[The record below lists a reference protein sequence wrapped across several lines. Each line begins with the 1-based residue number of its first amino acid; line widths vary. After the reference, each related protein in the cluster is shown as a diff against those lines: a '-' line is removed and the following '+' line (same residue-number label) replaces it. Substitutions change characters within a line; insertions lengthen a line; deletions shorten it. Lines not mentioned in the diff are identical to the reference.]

1 MDDNELHYSPKVP
14 SFFCKLCDLATSNKK
29 DFNKHLMTS
38 KHRKR
43 EKKITNDSEDV
54 KINNKLCENN
64 FVCNCGNTYKY
75 RQGLYK
81 HKKTCDVDKN
91 KELSNKAFLEHFNEN
106 MTDKDLI
113 MYLLKENKEFKEL
126 ILNQSNKMLEQ
137 NSKMMEL
144 AVKPSSVAN
153 INNTNTN
160 CNNKNQ
166 QFNLNVFLNEKCKNA
181 MNMSDFIDS
190 IKVNDEDFE
199 NIGKLGYVQGIS
211 NIFIKNLQKLDEC
224 IRPMHCSD
232 AKREVIYIKE
242 NNEWKK
248 DENQKAVRHVIAMI
262 AHKNFK
268 YMPFWTDANPG
279 VFDGSTKKNDLFLK
293 ITNQITTAITPD
305 DDVGICK
312 IIRNVVNRVVI
323 DKSPPLEKVAKK

>member
-1 MDDNELHYSPKVP
+1 MADISNEKKRLNYE
-14 SFFCKLCDLATSNKK
+14 CKLCYFTTCKKTDYTRHLQTKKHIDLQTTDTDLHKNEKNETAPTMVCFCGKA
-29 DFNKHLMTS
+29 F
-38 KHRKR
+38 KHRQ
-43 EKKITNDSEDV
+43 S
-54 KINNKLCENN
+54 
-64 FVCNCGNTYKY
+64 
-75 RQGLYK
+75 LYK
-81 HKKTCDVDKN
+81 HKKACVAVTSIVNVQYKN
-91 KELSNKAFLEHFNEN
+91 EIE
-106 MTDKDLI
+106 TDLI
-113 MYLLKENKEFKEL
+113 KYLLKENAEFKQL
-126 ILNQSNKMLEQ
+126 IIDQS
-137 NSKMMEL
+137 SKMMDL
-144 AVKPSSVAN
+144 AVKPSTV
-153 INNTNTN
+153 NNTIQSTN
-160 CNNKNQ
+160 CNNKQ
-166 QFNLNVFLNEKCKNA
+166 QFNLNVFLNEKCKDA

-224 IRPMHCSD
+224 LRPMHCSD

-305 DDVGICK
+305 DDIGICK
-312 IIRNVVNRVVI
+312 IIRNVANRVVI
-323 DKSPPLEKVAKK
+323 DKSGGLS

>member
-1 MDDNELHYSPKVP
+1 MPHDENSSRFICEKCDFKCCKKSNYDKHVSTRKHTMRKNATAEEENIKVFQCQCGKEYKHQQSLNVHKKKCNSIETIEIVKYDNE
-14 SFFCKLCDLATSNKK
+14 
-29 DFNKHLMTS
+29 S
-38 KHRKR
+38 K
-43 EKKITNDSEDV
+43 N
-54 KINNKLCENN
+54 
-64 FVCNCGNTYKY
+64 
-75 RQGLYK
+75 
-81 HKKTCDVDKN
+81 
-91 KELSNKAFLEHFNEN
+91 ELIKQ
-106 MTDKDLI
+106 LI
-113 MYLLKENKEFKEL
+113 IQNQQLIFENKEFKDFMIE
-126 ILNQSNKMLEQ
+126 QSNKMFEQ
-137 NSKMMEL
+137 NSKIIEL
-144 AVKPSSVAN
+144 AVKPSTVNN
-153 INNTNTN
+153 IQATNTN
-160 CNNKNQ
+160 CNNKQ

-224 IRPMHCSD
+224 LRPMHCSD

-312 IIRNVVNRVVI
+312 IIRNVANRVVI
-323 DKSPPLEKVAKK
+323 DKSPPLEKVDPK

>member
-1 MDDNELHYSPKVP
+1 MDTNEKTLRFNCEKCNFS
-14 SFFCKLCDLATSNKK
+14 TNNKK
-29 DFNKHLMTS
+29 DFSRHILTPKH
-38 KHRKR
+38 
-43 EKKITNDSEDV
+43 KKLINTN
-54 KINNKLCENN
+54 ENIPLKEHY
-64 FVCNCGNTYKY
+64 CNCGKI
-75 RQGLYK
+75 YK
-81 HKKTCDVDKN
+81 HMSSLCKHRNNCTFTKN
-91 KELSNKAFLEHFNEN
+91 PENEDTSKN
-106 MTDKDLI
+106 DLI
-113 MYLLKENKEFKEL
+113 KQLIIQNQQLIFENKEFKEFM
-126 ILNQSNKMLEQ
+126 IEQSKHMMEQ
-137 NSKMMEL
+137 NGKMMEI
-144 AVKPSSVAN
+144 ASKPVT
-153 INNTNTN
+153 INNNNNTLQSNTN
-160 CNNKNQ
+160 CNNKQ

-312 IIRNVVNRVVI
+312 IIRNVANRVVI
-323 DKSPPLEKVAKK
+323 DKSGGLS

>member
-1 MDDNELHYSPKVP
+1 MIASDCFLSQIVVSDFHCEKCHYKCSRKYDYE
-14 SFFCKLCDLATSNKK
+14 KHINTKK
-29 DFNKHLMTS
+29 HKMIANDSLNDKNVAGQLLNQFACICGKIYKQKTNMYR
-38 KHRKR
+38 HRK
-43 EKKITNDSEDV
+43 
-54 KINNKLCENN
+54 
-64 FVCNCGNTYKY
+64 
-75 RQGLYK
+75 
-81 HKKTCDVDKN
+81 TC
-91 KELSNKAFLEHFNEN
+91 
-106 MTDKDLI
+106 LI
-113 MYLLKENKEFKEL
+113 MNQTTNMSETDLVKFLLKENQEFKQL
-126 ILNQSNKMLEQ
+126 IIEQSSKMLE
-137 NSKMMEL
+137 L
-144 AVKPSSVAN
+144 ASNQTGTSIATINNN
-153 INNTNTN
+153 INNNTN
-160 CNNKNQ
+160 CNNKQ
-166 QFNLNVFLNEKCKNA
+166 QFNLNVFLNENCKDA

-224 IRPMHCSD
+224 VRPMHCSD
-232 AKREVIYIKE
+232 AKREVIYIKD

-305 DDVGICK
+305 DDIGICK
-312 IIRNVVNRVVI
+312 IIRNVANRVVI
-323 DKSPPLEKVAKK
+323 DKSGGLS

>member
-1 MDDNELHYSPKVP
+1 MEANICGNEMASKFHCNVCDYKCSKKYNFDKHNETNRHKMLKNAKINGESSADKSAHQFACFCGKIYKQMP
-14 SFFCKLCDLATSNKK
+14 SLCR
-29 DFNKHLMTS
+29 
-38 KHRKR
+38 HRKTCV
-43 EKKITNDSEDV
+43 IMNQATNMSDTDLV
-54 KINNKLCENN
+54 K
-64 FVCNCGNTYKY
+64 F
-75 RQGLYK
+75 
-81 HKKTCDVDKN
+81 
-91 KELSNKAFLEHFNEN
+91 
-106 MTDKDLI
+106 
-113 MYLLKENKEFKEL
+113 LLKENQEFKQL
-126 ILNQSNKMLEQ
+126 IIEQS
-137 NSKMMEL
+137 SKMMEM
-144 AVKPSSVAN
+144 AGKQTTV
-153 INNTNTN
+153 NNNLISTNNN
-160 CNNKNQ
+160 CNNKNN

-211 NIFIKNLQKLDEC
+211 NIFIKNLQKLDENL
-224 IRPMHCSD
+224 RPMHCSD
-232 AKREVIYIKE
+232 VKREVIYIKE

-312 IIRNVVNRVVI
+312 IIRNVANRVVI
-323 DKSPPLEKVAKK
+323 DKSGGLS

>member
-1 MDDNELHYSPKVP
+1 MKTLDKKPKYFCDNCQFITDNKNDYNRHLVTRKHKQNIEG
-14 SFFCKLCDLATSNKK
+14 NKK
-29 DFNKHLMTS
+29 TQKNSNYTS
-38 KHRKR
+38 CY
-43 EKKITNDSEDV
+43 ECTCGKKY
-54 KINNKLCENN
+54 KNNS
-64 FVCNCGNTYKY
+64 
-75 RQGLYK
+75 GLWK

-106 MTDKDLI
+106 MTDKELI

-126 ILNQSNKMLEQ
+126 ILNQSNMMLEIV
-137 NSKMMEL
+137 N
-144 AVKPSSVAN
+144 KPSTVNNN
-153 INNTNTN
+153 IQSTNTNTN

-166 QFNLNVFLNEKCKNA
+166 QFNLNVFLNEKCKDA
-181 MNMSDFIDS
+181 MNISDFIDS

-224 IRPMHCSD
+224 LRPMHCSD

-312 IIRNVVNRVVI
+312 IIRNVANRVVI
-323 DKSPPLEKVAKK
+323 DKSGGLS

>member
-1 MDDNELHYSPKVP
+1 MVGKP
-14 SFFCKLCDLATSNKK
+14 ST
-29 DFNKHLMTS
+29 
-38 KHRKR
+38 
-43 EKKITNDSEDV
+43 
-54 KINNKLCENN
+54 INNNI
-64 FVCNCGNTYKY
+64 
-75 RQGLYK
+75 
-81 HKKTCDVDKN
+81 
-91 KELSNKAFLEHFNEN
+91 LS
-106 MTDKDLI
+106 
-113 MYLLKENKEFKEL
+113 
-126 ILNQSNKMLEQ
+126 
-137 NSKMMEL
+137 
-144 AVKPSSVAN
+144 
-153 INNTNTN
+153 TNTN
-160 CNNKNQ
+160 CNNKQ

-224 IRPMHCSD
+224 LRPMHCSD

-312 IIRNVVNRVVI
+312 IIRNVANRVVI
-323 DKSPPLEKVAKK
+323 DKSGGLS

>member
-1 MDDNELHYSPKVP
+1 MADIFVVKNHPKY
-14 SFFCKLCDLATSNKK
+14 FCKLCDYKTSRKIDFDKHINTKKHKDLQNSDNDLQNCDNVVLAPSMVCFCGKV
-29 DFNKHLMTS
+29 F
-38 KHRKR
+38 KHRQ
-43 EKKITNDSEDV
+43 S
-54 KINNKLCENN
+54 LH
-64 FVCNCGNTYKY
+64 
-75 RQGLYK
+75 K
-81 HKKTCDVDKN
+81 HKKICNEKSVMTLGNEVDKN
-91 KELSNKAFLEHFNEN
+91 GVIKQ
-106 MTDKDLI
+106 LI
-113 MYLLKENKEFKEL
+113 IQNQQLIFENKEFKEFM
-126 ILNQSNKMLEQ
+126 IEQSKHMMEQ
-137 NSKMMEL
+137 NSKMMDL
-144 AVKPSSVAN
+144 AVKPSTVNN
-153 INNTNTN
+153 IQSNTNTN
-160 CNNKNQ
+160 CNNKQ
-166 QFNLNVFLNEKCKNA
+166 QFNLNVFLNEKCKDA

-224 IRPMHCSD
+224 VRPMHCSD

-312 IIRNVVNRVVI
+312 IIRNVANRVVI
-323 DKSPPLEKVAKK
+323 DKSGGLS

>member
-1 MDDNELHYSPKVP
+1 LEDSIPEIFVLTQYIAMLKKDAQKSSCIEFVCELCHYNTSRKSQFERHLLTAKHNNLKSLTNKVP
-14 SFFCKLCDLATSNKK
+14 DENPDHICCNCNKK
-29 DFNKHLMTS
+29 
-38 KHRKR
+38 
-43 EKKITNDSEDV
+43 
-54 KINNKLCENN
+54 
-64 FVCNCGNTYKY
+64 YKS
-75 RQGLYK
+75 RVGLWY
-81 HKKTCDVDKN
+81 HKKKCNFQLIPESAD
-91 KELSNKAFLEHFNEN
+91 LSKI
-106 MTDKDLI
+106 DLI
-113 MYLLKENKEFKEL
+113 KQLIIQNQQLIFENKEFKEL
-126 ILNQSNKMLEQ
+126 ILDQSSKMLDLA
-137 NSKMMEL
+137 SKQTTNT
-144 AVKPSSVAN
+144 SIAN
-153 INNTNTN
+153 INNNMN
-160 CNNKNQ
+160 CNNKNN

-305 DDVGICK
+305 DDIGICK
-312 IIRNVVNRVVI
+312 IIRNVANRVVI
-323 DKSPPLEKVAKK
+323 DKKPPL